1 MGVSGPGVQTN
12 DSSPGEEPLFSEA
25 YTQLMELARVQFRSQ
40 SPNQTLQ
47 PTALVHE
54 VYLKMAEGTG
64 APPKD
69 RDHLLA
75 VAATA
80 MRQVLIDHAR
90 GRAAQ
95 KRGGGWAR
103 MTLSDVSTPGEDWD
117 VLELDEAIER
127 LAGVDER
134 QARIVELRFFGGL
147 SGEQTARVLGV
158 SERTV
163 QLDWQMAKGWLWNEL
178 RGEQPG

>member
-1 MGVSGPGVQTN
+1 MDGSAAQPN
-12 DSSPGEEPLFSEA
+12 HASPGDERLFSEA
-25 YTQLMELARVQFRSQ
+25 YTQLMELARGQFRGQ
-40 SPNQTLQ
+40 RPDQTLQ

-54 VYLKMAEGTG
+54 VYLKMVEGNG
-64 APPKD
+64 APPRD
-69 RDHLLA
+69 HDHLLA

-90 GRAAQ
+90 GRGAQ

-103 MTLSDVSTPGEDWD
+103 MTLSDISTPSEEWD
-117 VLELDEAIER
+117 VLELDEAIHR
-127 LAGVDER
+127 LASIDER

-147 SGEQTARVLGV
+147 TGEQTARVLGV

-178 RGEQPG
+178 RGERPG